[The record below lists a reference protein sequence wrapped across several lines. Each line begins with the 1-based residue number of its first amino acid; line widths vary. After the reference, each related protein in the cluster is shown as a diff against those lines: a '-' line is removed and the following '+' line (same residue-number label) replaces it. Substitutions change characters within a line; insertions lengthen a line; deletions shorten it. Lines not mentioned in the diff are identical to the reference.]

1 MHVRTG
7 RAARRADGA
16 ERLALLHP
24 VSNLHVEPLTMQEGA
39 VQPHAMVD
47 DQQMAFQ
54 REGRVGS
61 KRHHHSI
68 GVRDKGGAGGN
79 RDIGAAM
86 IAAGLALI
94 DALRPEK
101 ARETPETETAQ
112 KSDAEI
118 SPGLVR

>member
-1 MHVRTG
+1 MHMRAG

-24 VSNLHVEPLTMQEGA
+24 VANLHVEPLAMQEGA

-54 REGRVGS
+54 REGRFGS
-61 KRHHHSI
+61 KHHHTI
-68 GVRDKGGAGGN
+68 GGRDKGGAGRN
-79 RDIGAAM
+79 RDIGTAM